1 MLIIIPKDLR
11 FRKSGRRMRVCHF
24 FRFRPETAETS
35 VDTQKSRAVRQFGD
49 FLSDLINYS
58 QTDYFVHATQ
68 AV

>member
-1 MLIIIPKDLR
+1 
-11 FRKSGRRMRVCHF
+11 MRVCHF